1 MNAAMLELQKRYKAL
16 SEADRESSVGKN
28 LISQANSLN
37 NKLKEIDAQFGNYQR
52 NVGNY
57 ASSWNGLNVQTQQL
71 LRELPSLTMSF
82 NQFFLAIS
90 ITYQCLRMN

>member
-1 MNAAMLELQKRYKAL
+1 M

-28 LISQANSLN
+28 LIAQANALN
-37 NKLKEIDAQFGNYQR
+37 NKLKEIDSQFGNYQR

-90 ITYQCLRMN
+90 NNLPMFVDELKKSK